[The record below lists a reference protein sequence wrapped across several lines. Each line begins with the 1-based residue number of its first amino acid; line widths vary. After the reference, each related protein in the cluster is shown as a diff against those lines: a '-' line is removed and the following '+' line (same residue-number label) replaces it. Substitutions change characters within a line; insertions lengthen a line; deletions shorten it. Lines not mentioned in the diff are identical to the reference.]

1 VFYTGH
7 NNLGRWAK
15 RMRDGIR
22 ENEPWV
28 RLCADAFAPSS
39 MLHMN

>member
-22 ENEPWV
+22 NNEPWV
-28 RLCADAFAPSS
+28 
-39 MLHMN
+39 